1 MNETE
6 LLFTETL
13 NCDRASLYL
22 EGKRKLDK
30 HVLFSISQ
38 ALRRRINGEP
48 IQYILGKT
56 EFMGLEFKVS
66 QDVLIPRPET
76 EILVETVL
84 KAIKSRGYPAGSAI
98 PAQLSI
104 SAGYNVTSL
113 NILDIGTGSG
123 CIAVSLAKFLHQAKI
138 FATDISGKALDAAR
152 KNAKLNDVEKRI
164 DFICADLF
172 NGCESLTGSCDLIVS
187 NPPYVRR
194 ETIKRLAAEIQYE
207 PLSALNGGRDGLDFY
222 RRIICQ
228 APGFLKKEGL
238 LILEMGFDQRES
250 IEKMFNLSGKFKV
263 KEVVRDYNNIERV
276 IVADLK
282 S

>member
-6 LLFTETL
+6 LLFTEVL
-13 NCDRASLYL
+13 NCGRASLYL

-30 HVLFSISQ
+30 PVLFVISQ

-56 EFMGLEFKVS
+56 EFMGLEFKVN

-76 EILVETVL
+76 EILVETAL
-84 KAIKSRGYPAGSAI
+84 
-98 PAQLSI
+98 
-104 SAGYNVTSL
+104 NFTSSK
-113 NILDIGTGSG
+113 ILDIGTGSG
-123 CIAVSLAKFLHQAKI
+123 CIAVSLAKFLPQAKI
-138 FATDISGKALDAAR
+138 FATDISRKALDIAWENAR
-152 KNAKLNDVEKRI
+152 LNDVEKRI

-194 ETIKRLAAEIQYE
+194 EAIKRLAAEIQYE
-207 PLSALNGGRDGLDFY
+207 PLSALLGGRDGLDFY

-228 APGFLKKEGL
+228 APGFLKKSGL
-238 LILEMGFDQRES
+238 LILEMGFDQRKS
-250 IEKMFNLSGKFKV
+250 IEKIFNLSGKFKV
-263 KEVVRDYNNIERV
+263 KEVIKDYNNIERV
-276 IVADLK
+276 IVAQI
-282 S
+282 